1 MSDMKYSIIKMEQP
15 NRPGMLQ
22 SLWNIGEKMYMVS
35 TANHE
40 WAQETMIFAMVDAET
55 PCYED
60 LFCTR
65 DLSLSHEECVKAF
78 VQEMALGETNGA

>member
-1 MSDMKYSIIKMEQP
+1 MSDIKYNIIKLDRP
-15 NRPGMLQ
+15 SRPGMLQ
-22 SLWNIGEKMYMVS
+22 TLWNIGEKMYMVS

-40 WAQETMIFAMVDAET
+40 WAQETMIFEMIDAET

-60 LFCTR
+60 LFVTK

-78 VQEMALGETNGA
+78 VNELGANNGS

>member
-1 MSDMKYSIIKMEQP
+1 MKYSIIKIEQP
-15 NRPGMLQ
+15 NRPGVLQ
-22 SLWNIGEKMYMVS
+22 SVWNIGEKVYLVS

-40 WAQETMIFAMVDAET
+40 WAQETMIFEMVEEKIM
-55 PCYED
+55 YED
-60 LFCTR
+60 LFVTK